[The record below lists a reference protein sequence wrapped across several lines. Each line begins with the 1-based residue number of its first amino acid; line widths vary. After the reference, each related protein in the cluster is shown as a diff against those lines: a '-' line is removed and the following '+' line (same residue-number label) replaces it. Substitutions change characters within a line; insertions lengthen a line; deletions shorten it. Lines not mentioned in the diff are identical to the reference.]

1 MTRETL
7 NRVIYKIGHYLPVF
21 LFACALYIVHNEL
34 KDHGLGEIL
43 TSLHTVP
50 IRLIFAALVLT
61 VINYL
66 VLASYDWLAL
76 RYTGHM
82 QVPLPKL
89 IAAALIS
96 YAISNNTGH
105 AWAAGGSIRYR
116 FYSKWG
122 VPGWDIIK
130 ISLFQT
136 ITYLLGALSLGL
148 TGSLILPHYL
158 SSAVQDPQAIRWV
171 SLICTPPLLAYW
183 GAVIFWRKPIL
194 FKGFELFL
202 PSPAMAFWQTL
213 ASSID
218 VVLSSLVLWVLLLG
232 KIDIGFGA
240 FLSVFVVAQIMGVIS
255 QVPGGIGVFES
266 AFLWLLT
273 DINVTEQHLSLIGA
287 LLLYRVIYYFAPL
300 MLAGASL
307 VCYEIYCR
315 REVLITSNNA
325 MRPILSALV
334 PQLYSIILLFTGT
347 MLLVSGATPADPGA
361 MNWLQQWT
369 PLPIIEFSHL
379 LGSLIGLGLLFLA
392 RGLYLKIDAAWYGSV
407 LLLALGI
414 AVSLLKGFDWQEALV
429 LLTLL
434 LLLLP
439 TKTCFQR
446 ASSLIH
452 MPFSREWIGMITI
465 LLIASTWIGFFAYR
479 DVEYSHELWWQFSF
493 EGDGPRFLRALLLLS
508 ITEVCFVLLRLF
520 SVSKP
525 KLLSK
530 PSVQELDE
538 ATKIII
544 NMDRTSGYLA
554 LLGDKYLCWSDDRS
568 AFIMFNVTSKF
579 WIAMGDP
586 VGNQAAF
593 DNLIWTFREQAD
605 KNGAKAVFYQASEAF
620 LPYYLDLGLTF
631 YKLGEEAKVNLPA
644 FTLQG
649 KKHDSQRTARNRFS
663 RLGFCVG
670 ILTGEEV
677 KNSLP
682 ELRLISDSWL
692 KSKNT
697 HEKGFSLGFF
707 DETYLR
713 RTDIAVVRDHAGKL
727 VAFANLWQTTSKQE
741 LSIDLMRYD
750 PDIQGGVMEFL
761 FVELMLWGQQQGYQW
776 FSLGMA
782 PLSGLER
789 HPLAPLWHKIG
800 TIIFD
805 RGDEFYNFEGL
816 YHYKAKF
823 DPVWEPRYL
832 AAPSSLSVPFILMTI
847 TSMISG
853 SWKGIFAR

>member
-7 NRVIYKIGHYLPVF
+7 SRLTQKIAHLLPVI

-34 KDHGLGEIL
+34 NVHDLSDIL
-43 TSLHTVP
+43 SSLQTMP
-50 IRLIFAALVLT
+50 MRIIFAAFVLM

-66 VLASYDWLAL
+66 VLAGYDWLAL
-76 RYTGHM
+76 RFTGHT
-82 QVPLPKL
+82 QIPLPKM
-89 IAAALIS
+89 IAAALLS

-148 TGSLILPHYL
+148 VGSLLLPHYL
-158 SSAVQDPQAIRWV
+158 SSTVQEPQAIRWV
-171 SLICTPPLLAYW
+171 SLICAAALLAYW
-183 GAVIFWRKPIL
+183 GAVCFWRKPIL
-194 FKGFELFL
+194 IKGFELVL
-202 PSPAMAFWQTL
+202 PSPTMAFWQTL
-213 ASSID
+213 VSSID

-232 KIDIGFGA
+232 KVDIGFGA
-240 FLSVFVVAQIMGVIS
+240 FVVVFVVAQVVGVIS

-266 AFLWLLT
+266 AFLWLMSDIEAT
-273 DINVTEQHLSLIGA
+273 DQHLILIGA
-287 LLLYRVIYYFAPL
+287 LLLYRVIYYFVPL
-300 MLAGASL
+300 LLAGASL
-307 VCYEIYCR
+307 MCYEIYSR
-315 REVLITSNNA
+315 RELLIASSSA
-325 MRPILSALV
+325 VRPVLSAIV
-334 PQLYSIILLFTGT
+334 PQLYSIILLFSGA
-347 MLLVSGATPADPGA
+347 MLLVSGATPANPEA
-361 MNWLQQWT
+361 MSWLQNWT
-369 PLPIIEFSHL
+369 ALPIIEFSHL
-379 LGSLIGLGLLFLA
+379 LGSLIGLILLFFA
-392 RGLYLKIDAAWYGSV
+392 RGLRLKIDAAWYGSV
-407 LLLALGI
+407 LFLALGI

-429 LLTLL
+429 LSIML

-439 TKTCFQR
+439 TKACFQR
-446 ASSLIH
+446 SSSLLH
-452 MPFSREWIGMITI
+452 MPFSRQWIGMIVI
-465 LLIASTWIGFFAYR
+465 VLMASTWLGFFAYR
-479 DVEYSHELWWQFSF
+479 EVEYSHELWWQFSF
-493 EGDGPRFLRALLLLS
+493 ERDAPRFLRALLLTSVL
-508 ITEVCFVLLRLF
+508 TVAFVLFRLF
-520 SVSKP
+520 SIAAP
-525 KLLSK
+525 KSLAK
-530 PSVQELDE
+530 PSAQELDE
-538 ATKIII
+538 VTKIII
-544 NMDRTSGYLA
+544 NLDDTRGYLA

-568 AFIMFNVTSKF
+568 AFIMFDVASKF

-586 VGNQAAF
+586 VGNQNAF
-593 DNLIWTFREQAD
+593 DNLIWSLREQAD

-631 YKLGEEAKVNLPA
+631 YKLGEEAKVNLST

-649 KKHDSQRTARNRFS
+649 KKRDSQRGARNRFTKQ
-663 RLGFCVG
+663 GFSFG
-670 ILTGEEV
+670 ILTGIQVEQ
-677 KNSLP
+677 SLP
-682 ELRLISDSWL
+682 ELRQISNRWL
-692 KSKNT
+692 MGKNT

-713 RTDIAVVRDHAGKL
+713 RTDIAVVRDQNAKM
-727 VAFANLWQTTSKQE
+727 VAFANLWQTVNKQE

-750 PDIQGGVMEFL
+750 PDIPGGVMEFL
-761 FVELMLWGQQQGYQW
+761 FVELMLWGQQQNYHW

-789 HPLAPLWHKIG
+789 RPLAPLWHKIG

-816 YHYKAKF
+816 YNYKAKF

-832 AAPSSLSVPFILMTI
+832 AATTGFSVPFILMTI
-847 TSMISG
+847 TRLISG